1 MLRFLCLCPGGRL
14 TEQLAEALIRSPMV
28 WELEE
33 VRSVAEAETLIQE
46 SEFHVIVAEAPA
58 LESDNAEFLRRAVRR
73 NPEITPFLVIPT
85 ITSMASDVLEQLNVL
100 AAPVDISELLCVSQ
114 RTQSL
119 RDVLNSDRVFRTVA
133 NIKQLP
139 TFPKMFQE
147 LSQLMERESCTFG
160 QLANVLRHDPAI
172 VARVLQSANS
182 VYYGM
187 ARQVAAVEQAISVLG
202 FANLKNIVMAT
213 EVMASITRVG
223 PTALDLEA
231 LWSHSYEVGER
242 SAQIVREIFGYPQLA
257 EAAFAAGLLHDIG
270 KVILARDL
278 APLWELSKVASAR
291 DGIPVFEAE
300 RQIIGAHHGEIGAF
314 LLSLW
319 NLPAVIVEAVA
330 FHHDPE
336 PPPSA
341 RPSVVSAVYVANRLA
356 TLAPEDTTL
365 GCSEAGIEY
374 LKHIGFSDAREC
386 WESCRH
392 PEVAQ

>member
-33 VRSVAEAETLIQE
+33 VRSIAEAESRILE
-46 SEFHVIVAEAPA
+46 SEFHVVVAEAPG
-58 LESDNAEFLRRAVRR
+58 LTGEHAEFLRGAIRR
-73 NPEITPFLVIPT
+73 NPEITPFLVLPAPV
-85 ITSMASDVLEQLNVL
+85 SEQQQPFEQLNVL
-100 AAPVDISELLCVSQ
+100 VAPVDITELLCVSQ

-139 TFPKMFQE
+139 TFPKMYQQ
-147 LSQLMERESCTFG
+147 LSQLIESESCSCG
-160 QLANVLRHDPAI
+160 QLATVLRHDPAI
-172 VARVLQSANS
+172 CARVLQAANS
-182 VYYGM
+182 AYYGM

-202 FANLKNIVMAT
+202 FATLKNIVMAT
-213 EVMASITRVG
+213 EVMASISRTG
-223 PTALDLEA
+223 ATTLDLER
-231 LWSHSYEVGER
+231 LWLHSYEVGER
-242 SAQIVREIFGYPQLA
+242 AARIVREVFGYPPLA
-257 EAAFAAGLLHDIG
+257 DAAFAAGLLHDIG
-270 KVILARDL
+270 KVIIARAL
-278 APLWELSKVASAR
+278 GPLWELSKVAAER
-291 DGIPVFEAE
+291 DGIPLFEAE

-341 RPSVVSAVYVANRLA
+341 RPSVVSAVFVANRLV
-356 TLAPEDTTL
+356 TLSPDATTL
-365 GCSEAGIEY
+365 GCNEAGIDY
-374 LKHIGFSDAREC
+374 LRHIGFSDALEC
-386 WESCRH
+386 WDASHR
-392 PEVAQ
+392 PEVSA

>member
-1 MLRFLCLCPGGRL
+1 MLRFLCVSAGGRL

-33 VRSVAEAETLIQE
+33 ARSVAEADARVQE
-46 SEFHVIVAEAPA
+46 AEFHIVVAEATSS
-58 LESDNAEFLRRAVRR
+58 LTEQVEFLQRTVRR
-73 NPEITPFLVIPT
+73 NPEITPFLIVPPGVDPT
-85 ITSMASDVLEQLNVL
+85 NELLSTLNALPAPPDIT
-100 AAPVDISELLCVSQ
+100 ELLCISQ

-119 RDVLNSDRVFRTVA
+119 KDVLNSDRVFRTVA

-139 TFPKMFQE
+139 TFPKMFQRVALMIESDRSTFAQIATE
-147 LSQLMERESCTFG
+147 LRQ
-160 QLANVLRHDPAI
+160 DPSIA
-172 VARVLQSANS
+172 ARVLQAANS

-187 ARQVAAVEQAISVLG
+187 PRQVSAVEQAISVLG

-213 EVMASITRVG
+213 EVMASLKGSGTTG
-223 PTALDLEA
+223 LDLEA
-231 LWSHSYEVGER
+231 LWLHSYEVGER
-242 SAQIVREIFGYPQLA
+242 ASRIVREVFGYPQLS

-278 APLWELSKVASAR
+278 NALWELAKSDSERKQ
-291 DGIPVFEAE
+291 IPLFEAE
-300 RQIIGAHHGEIGAF
+300 RQVIGAHHGEIGAF

-341 RPSVVSAVYVANRLA
+341 RPSVVSAVFVANQLA
-356 TLAPEDTTL
+356 NLPPEQETL
-365 GCSEAGIEY
+365 GCTEAGVSY
-374 LKHIGFSDAREC
+374 LRHIGFSDRRDS
-386 WESCRH
+386 WEPPPPRDGA
-392 PEVAQ
+392 P